1 MISYE
6 KDLVIRQTYCNGF
19 IRSKP
24 VKYIVVHGTGG
35 GSSAQRLL
43 KWMRKPG
50 QAQQNRYKRGI
61 ALFHYLIGRE
71 GEIIEIIDPSR
82 WVYHSSIGRMDAGT
96 IGIELVNPSRD
107 NSTGYTDAQYESLV
121 NMVEFLRQDF
131 SVDKIISHRFAKEV
145 LGKGKTKN
153 CPGNFDWEKFTM
165 SLKQYSATRTAHDC
179 IILNS

>member
-19 IRSKP
+19 ARSKP

-50 QAQQNRYKRGI
+50 QAQQDRYKRGI

-71 GEIIEIIDPSR
+71 GEIIEIIDPS
-82 WVYHSSIGRMDAGT
+82 SSTPGPPESTIARAHLVWWRGT
-96 IGIELVNPSRD
+96 WQTP
-107 NSTGYTDAQYESLV
+107 
-121 NMVEFLRQDF
+121 
-131 SVDKIISHRFAKEV
+131 
-145 LGKGKTKN
+145 
-153 CPGNFDWEKFTM
+153 
-165 SLKQYSATRTAHDC
+165 
-179 IILNS
+179 